1 MWISYGN
8 MTTVPGSSISQS
20 SSALEPDEYMHI
32 LCSFCVH
39 SDVYIMNLFTFT
51 LSAVCDEAVGLTG
64 ATWCNTWHVATRGI
78 SPAFAGT
85 LGVFQC
91 LQHGFATSKS
101 ASECHRSHVLV
112 LCILH
117 NHTHVI
123 AMLYTMSYDSIWLLC
138 TGTID
143 PQFISIH
150 HIRRN
155 STSSMVRRA
164 GPGSPWVLSRS
175 VESSV
180 VSGSPWLSK
189 ISDLVPLWRACA
201 ATSLCLA
208 ERRHH
213 GVATRVAS
221 MSLPWWNHHLFKWFW
236 DWYGLILV
244 EMSRERRIDPTG
256 SVEGGNGK
264 AS

>member
-20 SSALEPDEYMHI
+20 SSALEPDEFNIHI
-32 LCSFCVH
+32 
-39 SDVYIMNLFTFT
+39 
-51 LSAVCDEAVGLTG
+51 VGSVRRG
-64 ATWCNTWHVATRGI
+64 GGFNWCNTWHVATRGI
-78 SPAFAGT
+78 SPAFAET

-91 LQHGFATSKS
+91 LHGFATSKS

-150 HIRRN
+150 HIGRNSYQFSPRIRRN

-164 GPGSPWVLSRS
+164 IGSPWVLSRL
-175 VESSV
+175 V

-208 ERRHH
+208 ETRHDE
-213 GVATRVAS
+213 VTTR
-221 MSLPWWNHHLFKWFW
+221 WNHLFKWFW
-236 DWYGLILV
+236 DWF
-244 EMSRERRIDPTG
+244 
-256 SVEGGNGK
+256 
-264 AS
+264 